1 MLTKRKKQNLIFL
14 FLGLLLGMLVC
25 CIVFYFNVLKGFMQD
40 SVNSIQALR
49 SQKDTVRVVN
59 TYYYP
64 NAREANRES
73 LPDSTKSDEDSLSLE
88 ESEDIILT
96 DRMLASASIAV
107 MRMLDDST
115 VQQDDHPNYL
125 QVEQWENP
133 MHFLGYKKI
142 GDHLIIYGLD
152 IDEIELYQKNKTLYL
167 KFRNEDVPLKES
179 ESFIRF
185 PASFLHQV
193 NYN

>member
-115 VQQDDHPNYL
+115 NKHSKSIWLQEYSGCLASHCQEVRREIIPQRQKILKVWTLKSGVKIYNY
-125 QVEQWENP
+125 
-133 MHFLGYKKI
+133 K
-142 GDHLIIYGLD
+142 
-152 IDEIELYQKNKTLYL
+152 
-167 KFRNEDVPLKES
+167 
-179 ESFIRF
+179 
-185 PASFLHQV
+185 
-193 NYN
+193 